1 MAIAISAAGVA
12 RPVDAVI
19 TDAETGALVR
29 AFFNL
34 AARWRLT
41 DRQGRILLGGSAART
56 YARWK
61 AGQVEP
67 SRISRDTRERLSML
81 MGIHKNLR
89 ILFPNRRAATGG
101 FARRTG
107 RSVAI
112 RRSTGCWP
120 DPSWIWRLSAPTST
134 RNSTDGTGGLPDER
148 LHIGDASSSSI
159 HGRPS
164 RRIRIHDSAA
174 ESTSDRTPAHRLR
187 WRLWSL
193 LQSRGR
199 ITHCPGI
206 GGLPFDRRT
215 ACVPVQRVLAESV
228 SRDGPRNPLYAA
240 RETASTECLGSCAT

>member
-89 ILFPNRRAATGG
+89 ILFP
-101 FARRTG
+101 
-107 RSVAI
+107 
-112 RRSTGCWP
+112 
-120 DPSWIWRLSAPTST
+120 
-134 RNSTDGTGGLPDER
+134 E
-148 LHIGDASSSSI
+148 
-159 HGRPS
+159 PS
-164 RRIRIHDSAA
+164 RGYRWLRTPNRAFGSDSALDRLLAGSVLDLAAVRTYLDA
-174 ESTSDRTPAHRLR
+174 ELNGWD
-187 WRLWSL
+187 WR
-193 LQSRGR
+193 
-199 ITHCPGI
+199 P
-206 GGLPFDRRT
+206 P
-215 ACVPVQRVLAESV
+215 
-228 SRDGPRNPLYAA
+228 
-240 RETASTECLGSCAT
+240 